1 MAKLIRWNDVAKEE
15 LHPLLERQYISTG
28 GVTMAR
34 FLLRK
39 GMVVAQH
46 AHENEQ
52 LTYVTRGALKLNFPG
67 QEITVHAGEVATIP
81 PNEPHSAEAVEECEA
96 IDVFV
101 PKRSDWETKND
112 AYLRGK

>member
-1 MAKLIRWNDVAKEE
+1 MAKLISWNDVAKEE
-15 LHPLLERQYISTG
+15 LHPLLERQYISTS

-39 GMVVAQH
+39 GMMVSQH
-46 AHENEQ
+46 SHENEQ
-52 LTYVTRGALKLNFPG
+52 LTYVTRGSLKLTFPD
-67 QEITVHAGEVATIP
+67 QVVTVHAGEVLTIP

-101 PKRSDWETKND
+101 PKRTDWESKND
-112 AYLRGK
+112 SYLRGK